1 MIKSFRDPDTRL
13 VFQRRRS
20 RRLPPE
26 IHRSAERKLK
36 MLHAAT
42 SLQDLW
48 VPPNNRLEKLKG
60 DRAGQYSIRIN
71 QRWRLCFHWQGCHA
85 HRVEIVDYH

>member
-1 MIKSFRDPDTRL
+1 MIRHFRDRDTRWI
-13 VFQRRRS
+13 FERQRA

-26 IHRSAERKLK
+26 IHRTAERKLK

-48 VPPNNRLEKLKG
+48 VPPSNRLEKLKG

-71 QRWRLCFHWQGCHA
+71 GQWRLCFTWRDCHA
-85 HRVEIVDYH
+85 HDVEITDYH